1 MNIYFENHCESCR
14 GGIEFPANGVGES
27 IPCPHCQRLI
37 TLVFPE
43 DSDGNATKQIQA
55 FLAASSIPT
64 KRAELHLLS
73 HFGSPSQVP
82 DLCSIEKS
90 ANALDDPPSA
100 VVDRLVSDGLLQ
112 ECNSDTVRLLQTK
125 SSSNLKSMATAMKIA
140 HSGSKETLAKRLVNA
155 DPAGMA
161 QLFHGKDFFIWTSRG
176 ALIAEK
182 FQESE
187 QEAKWQAQ
195 QETLLALA
203 ADRLQEMKQAGI
215 SRVKVLVSPGACST
229 CRTDSGRIYPID
241 AAPVL
246 PHEGC
251 RCETGCVCLV
261 IATE

>member
-1 MNIYFENHCESCR
+1 VNIYFENHCESC
-14 GGIEFPANGVGES
+14 GGGVEFPANGVGES

-55 FLAASSIPT
+55 FLAASSFPT
-64 KRAELHLLS
+64 KRPELHLLS

-82 DLCSIEKS
+82 DPCSIEKS
-90 ANALDDPPSA
+90 ANALDAPPR
-100 VVDRLVSDGLLQ
+100 VLVDRLVSDGLLQ
-112 ECNSDTVRLLQTK
+112 QCNSDLVRLLQTK
-125 SSSNLKSMATAMKIA
+125 SSSNLKSMATAMKIP

-155 DPAGMA
+155 DPAGTA
-161 QLFHGKDFFIWTSRG
+161 QLFHGRDFFIWTSRG

-187 QEAKWQAQ
+187 QEVKWQAQ

-203 ADRLQEMKQAGI
+203 ADRLEEMKRAGI
-215 SRVKVLVSPGACST
+215 RRVKVLGSPDTCST
-229 CRTDSGRIYPID
+229 CRSDSGKIYPID

-246 PHEGC
+246 PHQGC
-251 RCETGCVCLV
+251 NCEMGCVCLL
-261 IATE
+261 IANE